1 MNINSLHREGY
12 LRYKF
17 DNWVGGTAITL
28 CYAVVMVKTLEL
40 AMTKAAALPEAAQE
54 QLGREL
60 LERIDTLAK
69 LRAGIDAGMR
79 ELDAGLGEELDIE
92 DIIRQARDEH
102 ARGA

>member
-1 MNINSLHREGY
+1 LIEIPSR
-12 LRYKF
+12 F
-17 DNWVGGTAITL
+17 W
-28 CYAVVMVKTLEL
+28 YAFFMVKTLEL

-69 LRAGIDAGMR
+69 LRNEIEAGVR

-92 DIIRQARDEH
+92 DIIKQARDEH
-102 ARGA
+102 ARLVASR

>member
-1 MNINSLHREGY
+1 VNIGSKYANASIKDISIERFGS
-12 LRYKF
+12 
-17 DNWVGGTAITL
+17 L
-28 CYAVVMVKTLEL
+28 CYVLAMVKTLEL

-60 LERIDTLAK
+60 LERIDTLAR
-69 LRAGIDAGMR
+69 LRTEIEAGAR

-102 ARGA
+102 ARGV

>member
-1 MNINSLHREGY
+1 VNIGSKHANASIKDISIERFGS
-12 LRYKF
+12 
-17 DNWVGGTAITL
+17 L
-28 CYAVVMVKTLEL
+28 CYVLAMVKTLEL

-60 LERIDTLAK
+60 LERIDTLAR
-69 LRAGIDAGMR
+69 LRTEIEAGAR

-102 ARGA
+102 ARGV